1 LPNRWA
7 TARLHFFNPVRAM
20 PPVEIVVGASTPPG
34 AVDTARAVVAR
45 LGKDPGFYRWVDGV
59 KQAP

>member
-1 LPNRWA
+1 
-7 TARLHFFNPVRAM
+7 M
-20 PPVEIVVGASTPPG
+20 PLVEIVVGASTPPG
-34 AVDTARAVVAR
+34 AVDAARAVVAR